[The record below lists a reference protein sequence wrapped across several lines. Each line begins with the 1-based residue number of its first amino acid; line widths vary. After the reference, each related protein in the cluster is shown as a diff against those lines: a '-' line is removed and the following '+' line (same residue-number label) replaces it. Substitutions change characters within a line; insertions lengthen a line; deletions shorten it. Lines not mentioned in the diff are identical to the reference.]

1 MEFTEKGIVQATQFA
16 IAGQKIFDAIK
27 EGVMAA
33 KGVAGLGTGGISEAM
48 GLITQSVIDAVTTIT
63 AKFNSLVTAAYN
75 FGYGWVTA
83 IIDGI
88 NARLGDLEELL
99 AYIRGLFPSSPAK
112 YGPWK
117 TLPDGETVGAGFALG
132 MAQGLWGGSDSL
144 VAAMGNLRNA
154 FGMNGG
160 YGGFGGVQPA
170 MATAGNGPVTIN
182 INNPTVRNDRDITAL
197 AAAVGDVLARQAMTN
212 SRLART

>member
-1 MEFTEKGIVQATQFA
+1 MLEDVAASAAGGYSSVMFSTMLTFLYSLLPALHSALSMLVQAGFDFGA
-16 IAGQKIFDAIK
+16 SWVDAI
-27 EGVMAA
+27 
-33 KGVAGLGTGGISEAM
+33 S
-48 GLITQSVIDAVTTIT
+48 
-63 AKFNSLVTAAYN
+63 
-75 FGYGWVTA
+75 
-83 IIDGI
+83 DGI
-88 NARLGDLEELL
+88 QSRLSDLEELL

-197 AAAVGDVLARQAMTN
+197 ATAVGDVLARQAMTN